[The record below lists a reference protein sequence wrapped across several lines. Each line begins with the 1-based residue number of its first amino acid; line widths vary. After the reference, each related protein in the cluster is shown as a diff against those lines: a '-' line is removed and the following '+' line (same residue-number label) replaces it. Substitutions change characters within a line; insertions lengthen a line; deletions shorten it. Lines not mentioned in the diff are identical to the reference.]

1 MATTRLMSFASRMS
15 WVFSAVGRMIERVRR
30 WNAALAGRPWV
41 SLALVFVT
49 AFLLAVAGAAGV
61 GFPEPVI
68 HDEGSYLLGAE
79 TFAAGRLTNPPHPMA
94 EHLQTFHVLQHPTYA
109 SKYPPAQAMAIAL
122 GITLAGKP
130 IVGVWLSF
138 ALMCAAVYWMLRA
151 WVGPTWALAGALAL
165 AMRLASTYWTF
176 QYWGGSVAAFGG
188 ALVLGGA
195 RRVVETARARD
206 AILMTLGAALLA
218 NSRPYEGALLCAPV
232 AVVVLWRLVRG
243 RDLSPRRRIRSVVL
257 PVAAVI
263 VVAAAFMLRYNH
275 AVTGRATQFP
285 YLAYLD
291 EYGRGPDFVW
301 QKRRDLP
308 LSSDTLMRQYQQ
320 WELASA
326 DSLRSPAGFASRSA
340 ARLKATFSFFL
351 QVWLLA
357 PLLVLP
363 IVLRDRWMRLALV
376 CLCVVLTGLTLSSW
390 YQLHYAAPAT
400 ALFIVLYFSCLA
412 WCRGLRLGRFAVGEY
427 VVAFVLAFWTASQLA
442 KLGVPLVRT
451 LTTGATPEW
460 SQWARRRADIER
472 QLRSEAGKDLVI
484 VRYGPGHN
492 FHDEWVRNGADIDRA
507 DVVWAHD
514 LGAAKNA
521 RLIAYFR
528 DRKVWLLEVNGR
540 TERER
545 RSEVR
550 SGEDVSYQRLPAR

>member
-1 MATTRLMSFASRMS
+1 
-15 WVFSAVGRMIERVRR
+15 
-30 WNAALAGRPWV
+30 
-41 SLALVFVT
+41 
-49 AFLLAVAGAAGV
+49 
-61 GFPEPVI
+61 
-68 HDEGSYLLGAE
+68 
-79 TFAAGRLTNPPHPMA
+79 
-94 EHLQTFHVLQHPTYA
+94 
-109 SKYPPAQAMAIAL
+109 
-122 GITLAGKP
+122 
-130 IVGVWLSF
+130 
-138 ALMCAAVYWMLRA
+138 
-151 WVGPTWALAGALAL
+151 
-165 AMRLASTYWTF
+165 
-176 QYWGGSVAAFGG
+176 
-188 ALVLGGA
+188 
-195 RRVVETARARD
+195 
-206 AILMTLGAALLA
+206 
-218 NSRPYEGALLCAPV
+218 
-232 AVVVLWRLVRG
+232 
-243 RDLSPRRRIRSVVL
+243 
-257 PVAAVI
+257 
-263 VVAAAFMLRYNH
+263 
-275 AVTGRATQFP
+275 
-285 YLAYLD
+285 
-291 EYGRGPDFVW
+291 
-301 QKRRDLP
+301 

-326 DSLRSPAGFASRSA
+326 DSLRSPAGYASRSA

-521 RLIAYFR
+521 RLIEYFR